1 MELFNPHTSEVPSI
15 NEYLL
20 SIFDELKKPLMIISP
35 NNELL
40 GLNRAFCDFLGV
52 SPESIKKIDSIWP
65 NISSIDWSDSHMVAQ
80 LQGKDELITARLSV
94 MPLDSNVKLVRVVGR
109 VSSGEI
115 LSSLHDQRISTL
127 GRLAGGVA
135 HDFNNILTGILGHV
149 SFLKASAGHEGVQ
162 LESLTAIEDGARRA
176 SLITQQILNFSRADH
191 QQKPERIDIC
201 TCISRTFLLLRGAI
215 SPRYELTCSVP
226 DKPLFVLADEGK
238 LAQIL
243 INLVMNAKDAISVD
257 GSIRVSLE
265 ELKDTEK
272 LFGESPVHS
281 YVCLKVVDDGCGMSE
296 EVLKRAFE
304 PYYSTKKDKGTG
316 LGLATVETIVN
327 LYGGILGIDSKVG
340 VGTTVSIYLP
350 LVESESSSESEAPR
364 RIPRGNERI
373 LIIDDEA
380 PVRSVLAISLE
391 HLGYSVY
398 SAASGDEGIK
408 AYQENPFDLVLLDM
422 IMPHKTG
429 PETFVELQTIDP
441 QVSVL
446 IISGYAA
453 PEAIDFILKKGGK
466 GFIPKPFTIQELAHK
481 VRETLDED
489 L

>member
-1 MELFNPHTSEVPSI
+1 MPSI

-20 SIFDELKKPLMIISP
+20 SIFDELKQPLLIVSP
-35 NNELL
+35 KNELQ
-40 GLNRAFCDFLGV
+40 GINRAFCDFLGIAPNSV
-52 SPESIKKIDSIWP
+52 KKIAKIWP
-65 NISSIDWSDSHMVAQ
+65 GIEATDWSDSHMVVQ
-80 LQGKDELITARLSV
+80 LQGNSETITARLSV
-94 MPLDSNVKLVRVVGR
+94 NPLDGGDKLVRVVGR

-127 GRLAGGVA
+127 GQLAGGVA

-191 QQKPERIDIC
+191 QEKPERIDIC
-201 TCISRTFLLLRGAI
+201 SCISRTFLLLRGAI
-215 SPRYELTCSVP
+215 SPRYELVCSVP
-226 DKPLFVLADEGK
+226 DKQFWVLADEGK

-243 INLVMNAKDAISVD
+243 INLVMNAKDAITTNGSV
-257 GSIRVSLE
+257 RVSLDE
-265 ELKDTEK
+265 IKDTNR
-272 LFGESPVHS
+272 LFKNGESPAPS
-281 YVCLKVVDDGCGMSE
+281 YICIKVVDDGCGMSE

-316 LGLATVETIVN
+316 LGLATVDTIVK
-327 LYGGILGIDSKVG
+327 LYGGVLEIDSKLG
-340 VGTTVSIYLP
+340 KGTTVSVYLP
-350 LVESESSSESEAPR
+350 LVQKEEATGTDTPK
-364 RIPRGNERI
+364 RIPRGDERI

-380 PVRSVLAISLE
+380 PVRSVLGVSLE
-391 HLGYSVY
+391 HLGYTVFQ
-398 SAASGDEGIK
+398 AASGDEGID
-408 AYQENPFDLVLLDM
+408 AYKKEPFDLVLLDM
-422 IMPHKTG
+422 IMPNKTG

-441 QVSVL
+441 DVSVL

-466 GFIPKPFTIQELAHK
+466 GFIPKPFTIQELAHQ
-481 VRETLDED
+481 VRDTLDED